1 MSVDEGRGSVPGSRK
16 ALELSGVSKTFGGL
30 RAVGN
35 VGFSVAPGSI
45 FGLIGPNG
53 AGKTTV
59 FNLITGV
66 YKPDLGSRITFA
78 GTDVIALKPSKIA
91 RLGIARTFQN
101 IRLFGQL
108 TVLENVLVACEHL
121 RKANLLHALLRSP
134 LFFRDEEEMAVRALE
149 LLKIF
154 DLDTMADEI
163 STSLSYGNQRRLE
176 IARAMMLKP
185 RLLLLDE
192 PAAGMNY
199 GEAEGLKKQIRW
211 LRDTF
216 DITVILV
223 EHNMQVVMG
232 VCEEI
237 HVLDHGE
244 TIAHGTPEEIRKH
257 PKVLAAYLG
266 EETPGED
273 EAAEHA
279 ARGSA
284 EPGGAAPETAELS

>member
-1 MSVDEGRGSVPGSRK
+1 MADLI
-16 ALELSGVSKTFGGL
+16 LEHVTMNFGGL
-30 RAVGN
+30 RAVGD
-35 VGFSVAPGSI
+35 VSFKVPHKSI

-59 FNLITGV
+59 FNLVTGV
-66 YKPDLGSRITFA
+66 YRIDNGSIRFGGDEISARKPAQIAAA
-78 GTDVIALKPSKIA
+78 GI
-91 RLGIARTFQN
+91 GRTFQN

-108 TVLENVLVACEHL
+108 TVIENLLVACELQKKAHL
-121 RKANLLHALLRSP
+121 GAAVARMPIHYE
-134 LFFRDEEEMAVRALE
+134 DEERMHGEAME
-149 LLKIF
+149 LLKVF
-154 DLDTMADEI
+154 DLDEMADAEP
-163 STSLSYGNQRRLE
+163 TALSYGNQRRLE

-199 GEAEGLKKQIRW
+199 GEAEGLKTQIRW

-216 DITVILV
+216 ELTVVLV

-244 TIAHGTPEEIRKH
+244 TIAHGNPEEIRQH

-266 EETPGED
+266 EED
-273 EAAEHA
+273 EE
-279 ARGSA
+279 
-284 EPGGAAPETAELS
+284 EGAA

>member
-1 MSVDEGRGSVPGSRK
+1 
-16 ALELSGVSKTFGGL
+16 VSDLVLQHVTKVFGGL
-30 RAVGN
+30 RAVGD
-35 VGFSVAPGSI
+35 VTFTVPHRSI

-66 YKPDLGSRITFA
+66 YKPDAGS
-78 GTDVIALKPSKIA
+78 VIRFGEHDLTALKPPMIA
-91 RLGIARTFQN
+91 RLGVARTFQN

-108 TVLENVLVACEHL
+108 TVIENVLVASEKN
-121 RKANLLHALLRSP
+121 RKAHLGAAILRSA
-134 LFFRDEEEMAVRALE
+134 LFYRDEAETTERALE

-154 DLDTMADEI
+154 DLDQMADEM

-185 RLLLLDE
+185 KVLLLDE

-211 LRDTF
+211 LRDQF
-216 DITVILV
+216 DLTVVLV

-232 VCEEI
+232 VCEDL

-244 TIAHGTPEEIRKH
+244 TIAHGPPEKVKKD

-266 EETPGED
+266 EETHESGQ
-273 EAAEHA
+273 EAA
-279 ARGSA
+279 S
-284 EPGGAAPETAELS
+284 

>member
-1 MSVDEGRGSVPGSRK
+1 MSLDLKNVTKR
-16 ALELSGVSKTFGGL
+16 FGGL
-30 RAVGN
+30 CAVGD
-35 VGFSVAPGSI
+35 VSFTVPDRSI

-66 YKPDLGSRITFA
+66 YKHDEGSIHFGGIDLA
-78 GTDVIALKPSKIA
+78 PLKPSQIA
-91 RLGIARTFQN
+91 RIGVARTFQN

-108 TVLENVLVACEHL
+108 TVLENVLVACENRRRSTL
-121 RKANLLHALLRSP
+121 SSALLRSP
-134 LFFRDEEEMAVRALE
+134 HFFRDEQEMTSCALD
-149 LLKIF
+149 LLAIF
-154 DLDTMADEI
+154 DLDKMADEI

-176 IARAMMLKP
+176 IARAMMLEPKV
-185 RLLLLDE
+185 LLLDE

-211 LRDTF
+211 LRDKF
-216 DITVILV
+216 ELTVILV

-232 VCEEI
+232 VCENL

-244 TIAHGTPEEIRKH
+244 TIASGSPEEVRKD

-266 EETPGED
+266 EEIEED
-273 EAAEHA
+273 GDEGA
-279 ARGSA
+279 ARPE
-284 EPGGAAPETAELS
+284 EPAS

>member
-1 MSVDEGRGSVPGSRK
+1 MDLV
-16 ALELSGVSKTFGGL
+16 LTNVSKNFGGL
-30 RAVGN
+30 RAVSD
-35 VGFSVAPGSI
+35 VTFTVPSRSI

-66 YKPDLGSRITFA
+66 YKHDTGGIHFGDA
-78 GTDVIALKPSKIA
+78 DLKPKKPAQIA
-91 RLGIARTFQN
+91 SVGIARTFQN
-101 IRLFGQL
+101 IRLFTQL
-108 TVLENVLVACEHL
+108 TVIENLLVACEL
-121 RKANLLHALLRSP
+121 SKKANLASD
-134 LFFRDEEEMAVRALE
+134 LFRTPVHYADEREMFARAEE
-149 LLKIF
+149 LLKVF
-154 DLDTMADEI
+154 GLEDVADEP
-163 STSLSYGNQRRLE
+163 STSLPYGNQRRLE

-185 RLLLLDE
+185 KLLLLDE

-199 GEAEGLKKQIRW
+199 GEAEGLKTQIRW

-216 DITVILV
+216 DLSVVLV

-244 TIAHGTPEEIRKH
+244 TIAHGAPQEIKTH

-266 EETPGED
+266 KPDEETKES
-273 EAAEHA
+273 EA
-279 ARGSA
+279 S
-284 EPGGAAPETAELS
+284 

>member
-1 MSVDEGRGSVPGSRK
+1 VSGPA
-16 ALELSGVSKTFGGL
+16 ALELTSVSKTFGGL

-35 VGFSVAPGSI
+35 VSFRVPDGSI

-66 YKPDLGSRITFA
+66 YKPDAGGAITFR
-78 GTDVIALKPSKIA
+78 GTDVIPLKPSQIA
-91 RLGIARTFQN
+91 RIGVARTFQN

-108 TVLENVLVACEHL
+108 TVLENVLVACENRRRAHL
-121 RKANLLHALLRSP
+121 FSALLRSS
-134 LFFRDEEEMAVRALE
+134 LFFKDEEEIAVRAMD
-149 LLKIF
+149 LLHVF

-176 IARAMMLKP
+176 IARAMMLGPK
-185 RLLLLDE
+185 LLLLDE

-216 DITVILV
+216 GITVVLV

-266 EETPGED
+266 EETPGD
-273 EAAEHA
+273 EEQEERPPTPPGAGGDEEPPHA
-279 ARGSA
+279 G
-284 EPGGAAPETAELS
+284 PETAELS